1 MCDGVSAAA
10 SRRTT
15 QRRGLVLR
23 QRRVPCSV
31 DMTLLAPLRSGWQGV
46 QASARQQ
53 GDAYSLR
60 ADDERPLGG
69 YLRTMTVYVGLTGTA
84 ALVSRHRGVRLPESV
99 PTTDLALLGVA
110 TYRLSRLISKDAITS
125 PLRAR
130 WTRVVERC
138 GPGEVAEEP
147 RRSGTGHAVGELLT
161 CPFCLAQWVATGLV
175 FSYLWNP
182 RLTRWGAGA
191 LSVVAV
197 SNALQFAHARLDPE

>member
-1 MCDGVSAAA
+1 
-10 SRRTT
+10 
-15 QRRGLVLR
+15 
-23 QRRVPCSV
+23 
-31 DMTLLAPLRSGWQGV
+31 MTLLAPLRSGWQGV

-53 GDAYSLR
+53 VDAYSLR

-84 ALVSRHRGVRLPESV
+84 ALVSRHREVRLPESV

-147 RRSGTGHAVGELLT
+147 RRSGTAHAVGELLT

-175 FSYLWNP
+175 FAYLAKP
-182 RLTRWGAGA
+182 RLTRW
-191 LSVVAV
+191 VAV
-197 SNALQFAHARLDPE
+197 TLTAATGSNLLQFVHARVEPA